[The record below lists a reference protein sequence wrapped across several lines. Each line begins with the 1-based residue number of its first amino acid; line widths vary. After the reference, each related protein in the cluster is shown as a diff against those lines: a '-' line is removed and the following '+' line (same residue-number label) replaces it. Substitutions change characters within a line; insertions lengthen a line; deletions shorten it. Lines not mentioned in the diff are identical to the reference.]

1 MKSVVV
7 ASSSS
12 SNRRNHTD
20 THTHTHTLCEKRQA
34 RELTGSSRRKARQ
47 VVLGTERM
55 QEVRGANVVVV
66 VNVARAGTTFKG
78 I

>member
-20 THTHTHTLCEKRQA
+20 THTHTLCEKRQA

-66 VNVARAGTTFKG
+66 VNVARAGTTLKG